1 MYLPKLSAAMDS
13 AFFEGLNLT
22 NDQHPQNSRNLR
34 TSRKTN
40 NMVIHEVP
48 RDTLVR
54 LARPS
59 VYCCLS
65 SCLVADKISVTLV
78 ENKDGF
84 LRCKKAWP

>member
-1 MYLPKLSAAMDS
+1 MRLPKLIAAMDS
-13 AFFEGLNLT
+13 AFFEGLNFT
-22 NDQHPQNSRNLR
+22 NDQHPRNSRSLR

-40 NMVIHEVP
+40 DTVLHEVP
-48 RDTLVR
+48 RDTSVR

-65 SCLVADKISVTLV
+65 CCLVADKISVTLV

-84 LRCKKAWP
+84 LQCKKA